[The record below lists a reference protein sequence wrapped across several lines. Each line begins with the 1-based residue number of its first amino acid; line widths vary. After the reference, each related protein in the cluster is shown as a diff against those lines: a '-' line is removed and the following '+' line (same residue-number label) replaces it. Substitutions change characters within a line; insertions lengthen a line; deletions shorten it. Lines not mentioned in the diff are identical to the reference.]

1 MQKNS
6 FDQRVINAQYK
17 LNETEDAL
25 VEYIKKHVQDV
36 TEMSIN
42 ELARHIY
49 TVPNT
54 ITRFCKKLGYSG
66 YVELKIELRNGND
79 DQYVNVS
86 TKSNHQ
92 QEWLRRTFLL
102 IDPQRE
108 LDIVGQIHKAH
119 KIIFFAV
126 GETAYVANNFAHMFN
141 AIDQKTS
148 FLTYENQIIYE
159 IENEENVLIFL
170 VSLSGETTQVL
181 KVGELA
187 KQKNHY
193 LVTLT
198 SLTKNSLAKI
208 ADTAL
213 YCYSPNK
220 NWHGYNLTDKT
231 PLFVILNSLFYRYFN
246 TIV

>member
-6 FDQRVINAQYK
+6 FEQRVINAQYK

-25 VEYIKKHVQDV
+25 VDYIKKHVRDV
-36 TEMSIN
+36 AGMSIS

-54 ITRFCKKLGYSG
+54 IMRFCKKLGYCG
-66 YVELKIELRNGND
+66 YVELKIELRNGID
-79 DQYVNVS
+79 DQSVNMS

-92 QEWLRRTFLL
+92 QEWLQRTFLL
-102 IDPQRE
+102 IDSQRE
-108 LDIVGQIHKAH
+108 LDIVSQLHRAH

-126 GETAYVANNFAHMFN
+126 GETAYVASNFAHMFN
-141 AIDQKTS
+141 AINQKTS
-148 FLTYENQIIYE
+148 FVTYENQIIYE
-159 IENEENVLIFL
+159 IDNEENILIFL
-170 VSLSGETTQVL
+170 VSLSGETAQVL
-181 KVGELA
+181 KVGKQA

-198 SLTKNSLAKI
+198 HLTKNSLAKM

-213 YCYSPNK
+213 YCYSPHK
-220 NWHGYNLTDKT
+220 NWHGYNLTDKM
-231 PLFVILNSLFYRYFN
+231 PLFIILNSLFYRYFN